1 MWAAVRYLVSLSPA
15 APHAATI
22 QRHAGWIL
30 AADPEAGLSAF
41 LHMRPPLD
49 PSLALSILERHSRHY
64 CGLYL
69 ETALQIGVA
78 LPQVRGRSDEGS
90 PCNIHMLKSYAYGRW
105 SFRAIREGYLG
116 TYM

>member
-78 LPQVRGRSDEGS
+78 LPQVRGRNGEEGKPVLFTCS
-90 PCNIHMLKSYAYGRW
+90 KLCVWQVMR
-105 SFRAIREGYLG
+105 
-116 TYM
+116 